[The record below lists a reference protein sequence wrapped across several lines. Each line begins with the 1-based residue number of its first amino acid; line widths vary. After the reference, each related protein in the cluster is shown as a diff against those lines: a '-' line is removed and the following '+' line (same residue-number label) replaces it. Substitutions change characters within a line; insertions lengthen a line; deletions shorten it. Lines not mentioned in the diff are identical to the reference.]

1 MDNNKPLVYIC
12 SPLRGDYA
20 KNTLNAKKY
29 CKEAV
34 AEGVLPIAPH
44 LYCPMF
50 LDDRKA
56 TERATGIALGL
67 RLLEMCAE
75 IWVYGY
81 ENPSEGMKA
90 EIEHAKAL
98 NIPIREVKP

>member
-1 MDNNKPLVYIC
+1 MDIFKPLVYIC
-12 SPLRGDYA
+12 SPLRGNYA

-29 CKEAV
+29 CRAAV
-34 AEGVLPIAPH
+34 DAGVFPIAPH

-50 LDDRKA
+50 LNDREE
-56 TERATGIALGL
+56 TEREIGIALGL
-67 RLLEMCAE
+67 RLLEVCQE
-75 IWVYGY
+75 VWVYGY